1 MATITSATVKRL
13 FARCQNRCA
22 FPSCEAPIIE
32 DSDTVT
38 GDICHIKAASVGGP
52 RYDASQTDEARHG
65 AANLILLC
73 TRHHRIVDADIE
85 KHTTSVLIEMK
96 RKHEQG
102 GVVEITPRTAR
113 AAESLLAHYAEVTVY
128 SNSGQIAVNSP
139 GAVQANTLTLKVSK
153 QRVIFTAPSGS
164 IGSDQA
170 KTSYIAY
177 LIGRYQEFQK
187 GHASKTDRFKYIA
200 IHAALKRELKGEWKL
215 LSVDRFGEVVEFL
228 HRRIDNTLI
237 GKENKSKGIVS
248 FHLFSEHG

>member
-128 SNSGQIAVNSP
+128 SNSGQIAVN
-139 GAVQANTLTLKVSK
+139 K
-153 QRVIFTAPSGS
+153 SGCCS
-164 IGSDQA
+164 
-170 KTSYIAY
+170 
-177 LIGRYQEFQK
+177 
-187 GHASKTDRFKYIA
+187 
-200 IHAALKRELKGEWKL
+200 
-215 LSVDRFGEVVEFL
+215 
-228 HRRIDNTLI
+228 
-237 GKENKSKGIVS
+237 
-248 FHLFSEHG
+248 SEHANPQGLKAKSDFHGTFRKHWQRPSEDFLYCLSDWSVPGVPERTRQQD